1 MSKLAN
7 SSHFDSHASKS
18 HATRRSSSTRGFTLP
33 LWALAVIGL
42 VFVGVAVFAGVILF
56 QVVQD
61 AIASGPFAPAV
72 ISPTEP
78 AAAQEGNPSN
88 PQDQEPAA
96 PAVVPGDEPVAP
108 SGIRPQERVTIL
120 VLGID
125 QPCEHIEEPYRSDTI
140 MLVTIDPLSKSAGIL
155 SIPRDLWVPIPGFGS
170 SRINT
175 AYRSGEM
182 SEYPGGG
189 PALAMEAVEYNLGVH
204 VHHYVTVN
212 YDGFIKAVDL
222 IGGIDVVVPED
233 IRDPDYPDRCY
244 GYDPFYISE
253 GQHHLDGATALKY
266 ARTRATFGVDFDRAD
281 RQQEVIMAA
290 LDRVLEQNVS
300 LLARAPELWNAFEE
314 NVTTSMSYQ
323 EAIGLALLVMEIP
336 RENIRRAV
344 IDYNYVQDYTAPDNA
359 RVLIPIRERIRE
371 LRDVFFS
378 NVVLPEEQDLPS
390 QMTAEMAELQVL
402 NGTWTSGLAGST
414 AEYLETYGFIVTEV
428 GDAESKDQAETQ
440 IFEFSE
446 KPATVNYLAQLLQVP
461 PRNIFRGNDGDDDY
475 DVKVILGADWQL
487 PND

>member
-7 SSHFDSHASKS
+7 SSHFDSHASES
-18 HATRRSSSTRGFTLP
+18 HAARRSSSNRGFTLP

-42 VFVGVAVFAGVILF
+42 VFLGVAVFAGVILF
-56 QVVQD
+56 RVVQD
-61 AIASGPFAPAV
+61 AIASGPFAPAL

-78 AAAQEGNPSN
+78 AVVPDGDVLPE
-88 PQDQEPAA
+88 QDQEPSAPVVAPGDAPAA
-96 PAVVPGDEPVAP
+96 PA
-108 SGIRPQERVTIL
+108 GIRPQERVTIL

-140 MLVTIDPLSKSAGIL
+140 MLVTVDPLSKSAGIL

-170 SRINT
+170 NRINT
-175 AYRSGEM
+175 AYRSGEI

-189 PALAMEAVEYNLGVH
+189 PALAMETVEYNLGVH
-204 VHHYVTVN
+204 VHHYVTIN

-253 GQHHLDGATALKY
+253 GPQHLDGATALKY

-290 LDRVLEQNVS
+290 LDRILEQNVS
-300 LLARAPELWNAFEE
+300 LLTRAPELWSAFEE

-344 IDYNYVQDYTAPDNA
+344 IDYNYVQDYTAHDNA

-378 NVVLPEEQDLPS
+378 TVSPPEEQDLPT
-390 QMTAEMAELQVL
+390 QMTAEMAALSVL
-402 NGTWTSGLAGST
+402 NGTWTSGLAGGT
-414 AEYLETYGFIVTEV
+414 AEYLETHGFIVAEV
-428 GDAESKDQAETQ
+428 GDSEDKDQAETQ

-461 PRNIFRGNDGDDDY
+461 PRNIFRGTAGDGQY
-475 DVKVILGADWQL
+475 DIKVILGADWQL
-487 PND
+487 PQD

>member
-1 MSKLAN
+1 MSKSAN
-7 SSHFDSHASKS
+7 SSHFDSHMSKS
-18 HATRRSSSTRGFTLP
+18 HATRHSSSRRGFTLP

-42 VFVGVAVFAGVILF
+42 VFVGVAVFAGTILF
-56 QVVQD
+56 RVVQD

-78 AAAQEGNPSN
+78 AVVQEGNPPASGG
-88 PQDQEPAA
+88 QEPSAPVVEPGDVPAA
-96 PAVVPGDEPVAP
+96 PA
-108 SGIRPQERVTIL
+108 GIRPQERVTIL
-120 VLGID
+120 ILGID
-125 QPCEHIEEPYRSDTI
+125 QPCEHIKEPFRSDTI
-140 MLVTIDPLSKSAGIL
+140 MLVTVDPLSKSAGIL

-170 SRINT
+170 NRINT
-175 AYRSGEM
+175 AYRTGEM
-182 SEYPGGG
+182 SQYPGGG
-189 PALAMEAVEYNLGVH
+189 PALAMETVEYNLGVH
-204 VHHYVTVN
+204 VHHYVTIN

-222 IGGIDVVVPED
+222 IGGIDVDVPED

-244 GYDPFYISE
+244 GYDPFYISQ

-281 RQQEVIMAA
+281 RQQEVILAA
-290 LDRVLEQNVS
+290 LDRILEQNVT
-300 LLARAPELWNAFEE
+300 LLARAPELWTAFEE

-359 RVLIPIRERIRE
+359 RVLIPIREKIRD

-378 NVVLPEEQDLPS
+378 SASLPEEEDLPS
-390 QMTAEMAELQVL
+390 QMTAEMAELLVL
-402 NGTWTSGLAGST
+402 NGTWTSGLAGGT
-414 AEYLETYGFIVTEV
+414 AEYLETYGFIVAEV
-428 GDAESKDQAETQ
+428 GDAENKDQAETQ
-440 IFEFSE
+440 IFEFTE

-461 PRNIFRGNDGDDDY
+461 PRNIFRGNDGDGNY
-475 DVKVILGADWQL
+475 DIKVVLGTDWQL
-487 PND
+487 PQD